1 MTTTDE
7 ILKKIEESKAIIK
20 RFGVK
25 EIGLFG
31 SYVRNEQ
38 RRGSD
43 IDILVEFE
51 KSKKTFDN
59 YIELKL
65 FLEVKLFL
73 EDLFKCR
80 VDLVIY
86 GTVKPGLRPYLL
98 GSVKYATGL

>member
-1 MTTTDE
+1 MITADENE

-43 IDILVEFE
+43 IDLLVEFE
-51 KSKKTFDN
+51 RGKKTFDN
-59 YIELKL
+59 YIEL
-65 FLEVKLFL
+65 KLFL

>member
-51 KSKKTFDN
+51 RGKKTFDN
-59 YIELKL
+59 YIEL
-65 FLEVKLFL
+65 KLFL

>member
-1 MTTTDE
+1 MTTRDENE
-7 ILKKIEESKAIIK
+7 ILKKIEESKDMIR

-25 EIGLFG
+25 KIGLFG
-31 SYVRNEQ
+31 SYVRNEE

-43 IDILVEFE
+43 IDLLVEFE
-51 KSKKTFDN
+51 RGKKTFDN
-59 YIELKL
+59 YIEL
-65 FLEVKLFL
+65 KLFL

-98 GSVKYATGL
+98 GSVKYVTGL

>member
-1 MTTTDE
+1 M
-7 ILKKIEESKAIIK
+7 IR

-25 EIGLFG
+25 KIGLFG
-31 SYVRNEQ
+31 SYVRNEE

-43 IDILVEFE
+43 IDLLVEFE
-51 KSKKTFDN
+51 RGKKTFDN
-59 YIELKL
+59 YIEL
-65 FLEVKLFL
+65 KLFL

-98 GSVKYATGL
+98 GSVKYAKGL

>member
-43 IDILVEFE
+43 IDLLVEFE
-51 KSKKTFDN
+51 RGKKTFDN
-59 YIELKL
+59 YIEL
-65 FLEVKLFL
+65 KLFL

>member
-65 FLEVKLFL
+65 FLA
-73 EDLFKCR
+73 DLFKCR